1 MSEYL
6 RPIKNGPDPTEDDID
21 QSTPGEETVTE
32 KCIDRDEKHVET
44 ENNNLVSKTTDH
56 TEDTGT
62 SSSDGVDHDTAVDNT
77 DNLAV
82 NHQTLISPIHRT
94 TTILFERGIVS
105 LLPRLS
111 YIFHELDIFYVNE
124 ITIFQTIL

>member
-1 MSEYL
+1 MIHVGISL
-6 RPIKNGPDPTEDDID
+6 TDKDGPDPTEDDID

-44 ENNNLVSKTTDH
+44 ENNNIVSKTTDH

-82 NHQTLISPIHRT
+82 NHQTLISPIHRKP
-94 TTILFERGIVS
+94 LFYLNEGLFLCFHDLV
-105 LLPRLS
+105 
-111 YIFHELDIFYVNE
+111 IFCTSWTF
-124 ITIFQTIL
+124 FA